1 MAQLSLKMNNR
12 LTNRQL
18 VNKLWREMAGER
30 NGADKRDRNHVSLVY
45 VSLFIFVIF
54 YSPRC
59 FML

>member
-1 MAQLSLKMNNR
+1 MKMNNR

-45 VSLFIFVIF
+45 VSLFIFVFFFI
-54 YSPRC
+54 
-59 FML
+59 LQGV

>member
-30 NGADKRDRNHVSLVY
+30 NGADKGDRNHVSLVY
-45 VSLFIFVIF
+45 VSLFIFVNF
-54 YSPRC
+54 LFS
-59 FML
+59 